1 MICNSYHRNND
12 AIQCRKEE
20 LNGFHVPKQMIE
32 KMKMAIRASR
42 KAAECNNKYSLQILA
57 SF

>member
-1 MICNSYHRNND
+1 MIYNSYHRNND

-32 KMKMAIRASR
+32 KMKLAIRASR
-42 KAAECNNKYSLQILA
+42 KAAEC
-57 SF
+57 